1 MEWCK
6 NGRGRG
12 RGMGERWGCED
23 GVRLEEVGGIDGRLA
38 GILDTKVYYIR
49 GKGRWIECI
58 V

>member
-1 MEWCK
+1 M
-6 NGRGRG
+6 R
-12 RGMGERWGCED
+12 ERWGCED